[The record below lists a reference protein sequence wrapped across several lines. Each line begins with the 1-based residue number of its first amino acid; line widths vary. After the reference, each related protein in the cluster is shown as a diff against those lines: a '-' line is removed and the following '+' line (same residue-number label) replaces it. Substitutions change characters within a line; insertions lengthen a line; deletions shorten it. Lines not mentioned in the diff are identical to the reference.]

1 MRSKIIQ
8 LALAVVVITSMTIA
22 GCSGNCGIAEFELS
36 SLIIAP
42 SAPYINQDIIIS
54 VDITNTGE
62 ERGNYSAILTVNS
75 NAIESKEISM
85 EPDEKQTVIFT
96 YTPVTAGSYYINVGE
111 LNGALQV
118 QDEPAGY
125 WSTNYKV
132 AGGKIVLLFSLFGAT
147 PELREVS
154 FSAEQIGTFT
164 LLVNMSSTNGKRN
177 VIVPKDAWYF
187 EPIFVENC
195 VTGVNMTVDMSL
207 SGNGSGWLYTQDGI
221 GDVDVSSESAL
232 GKEPIQVNTI
242 GDGTIDSAGSML
254 LNMPLHGFAA
264 TTAGQSVNLPLDL
277 IFTTGHI
284 YNIVSRPDKGINGS
298 EMESTGIPFAEDG
311 GPSPYVG
318 TAGTITTTGTGASL
332 NLRLAG
338 FETDFQAEIQL
349 ELVPE

>member
-1 MRSKIIQ
+1 MRNKIIQ
-8 LALAVVVITSMTIA
+8 LALAIVVITSIA
-22 GCSGNCGIAEFELS
+22 VVGCGGGGGVAKFELS

-62 ERGNYSAILTVNS
+62 AAGNYSAILIVNS
-75 NAIESKEISM
+75 NAIESKEISL
-85 EPDEKQTVIFT
+85 EPNEKQTVIFT
-96 YTPVTAGSYYINVGE
+96 YTAVTAGSYYINVGG
-111 LNGALQV
+111 LNDALQV

-132 AGGKIVLLFSLFGAT
+132 AGGKIVLLFSLFGAA
-147 PELREVS
+147 PEIREVS
-154 FSAEQIGTFT
+154 FSEEQSGAFT
-164 LLVNMSSTNGKRN
+164 LLINMSSTNGKRD
-177 VIVPKDAWYF
+177 VIIPKDAWYF

-207 SGNGSGWLYTQDGI
+207 SGNGSGWLYTQDGT

-232 GKEPIQVNTI
+232 GRDPIQINTI
-242 GDGTIDSAGSML
+242 GDGTIDPAGSML

-264 TTAGQSVNLPLDL
+264 TTSGQSVNLPLEL
-277 IFTTGHI
+277 RFTTGHI
-284 YNIVSRPDKGINGS
+284 YNIVFRPDKGINGS
-298 EMESTGIPFAEDG
+298 EMESTGIPFAKDG

-318 TAGTITTTGTGASL
+318 TGGTIATTGTGDCL
-332 NLRLAG
+332 NLRLAS
-338 FETDFQAEIQL
+338 FETDFQTEILL

>member
-1 MRSKIIQ
+1 MRRKIIQ
-8 LALAVVVITSMTIA
+8 LALAIVAITGIAIA
-22 GCSGNCGIAEFELS
+22 GCGGSCGVAEFELS

-42 SAPYINQDIIIS
+42 SSPYVNQDIIVS

-62 ERGNYSAILTVNS
+62 ETGNYSAILVVNS
-75 NAIESKEISM
+75 TAIESKEISL

-96 YTPVTAGSYYINVGE
+96 YTPVVAGSYYISVGG

-154 FSAEQIGTFT
+154 FSETQIGTFT
-164 LLVNMSSTNGKRN
+164 LLVNMSSANGKRE
-177 VIVPKDAWYF
+177 VIVPKDSWYF

-195 VTGVNMTVDMSL
+195 VTGVDMTVDMSL

-232 GKEPIQVNTI
+232 GREPIQVNII
-242 GDGTIDSAGSML
+242 GDDTMDSSGSML

-264 TTAGQSVNLPLDL
+264 TTAGQSVNLPFDL
-277 IFTTGHI
+277 IVTTGHI
-284 YNIVSRPDKGINGS
+284 YNIVFRPDKGMNGS
-298 EMESTGIPFAEDG
+298 EMESTGVPFEIDG
-311 GPSPYVG
+311 GPSPYIG
-318 TAGTITTTGTGASL
+318 TTGTITTTGTGDCL
-332 NLRLAG
+332 NLKLAG
-338 FETDFQAEIQL
+338 FETDFQVEIHL

>member
-1 MRSKIIQ
+1 
-8 LALAVVVITSMTIA
+8 
-22 GCSGNCGIAEFELS
+22 
-36 SLIIAP
+36 
-42 SAPYINQDIIIS
+42 
-54 VDITNTGE
+54 VDVTNTGE
-62 ERGNYSAILTVNS
+62 EAGNYSAILVVNS
-75 NAIESKEISM
+75 DAIGSEEISL

-96 YTPVTAGSYYINVGE
+96 YAPAVAGSYYINVGG
-111 LNGALQV
+111 LNGILQV

-132 AGGKIVLLFSLFGAT
+132 TGGKIVLLFSLFGAT

-154 FSAEQIGTFT
+154 FSEAQIGTFT
-164 LLVNMSSTNGKRN
+164 LLVNMSSTNGKRE

-195 VTGVNMTVDMSL
+195 VTGVDMTVDMSL
-207 SGNGSGWLYTQDGI
+207 SGDGSGWIYTQDGI

-232 GKEPIQVNTI
+232 GREPIQVNTI
-242 GDGTIDSAGSML
+242 GDGVMDPAGSML

-264 TTAGQSVNLPLDL
+264 TTAGQSVNLPFDL

-284 YNIVSRPDKGINGS
+284 FNQVTRPGKGIDGA
-298 EMESTGIPFAEDG
+298 EMTSSGVPFAIDG
-311 GPSPYVG
+311 GPSPYIG
-318 TAGTITTTGTGASL
+318 TSGTITTTGTGDCL

-349 ELVPE
+349 ELLPE